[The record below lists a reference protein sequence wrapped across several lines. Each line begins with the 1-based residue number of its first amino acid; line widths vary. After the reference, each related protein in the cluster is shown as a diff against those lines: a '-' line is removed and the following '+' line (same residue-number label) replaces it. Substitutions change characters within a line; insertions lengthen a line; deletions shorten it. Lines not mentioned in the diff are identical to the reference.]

1 MKRTIAMC
9 LSCAMLAGMLP
20 AASAASP
27 MGGAG
32 TAYALGG
39 SVRATVY
46 NVSTQAEFEAA
57 LANAEKGATIQLT
70 GDVATRTITDA
81 PLVIGKSVTI
91 EGGGNS
97 LLLGSG
103 GIVLEADVTMRNLKL
118 GQGNMVRNAIMANG
132 HTLELDNVQQ
142 FPNSGRGEFHLFCGS
157 LTGAENNGYTNKNTG
172 THGRIILRR
181 NSRFAAVYAGNYYDN
196 LNGGGFYG
204 GTAEQGTWTGSSSVE
219 IDSSMNGKVPDIYA
233 FGAWMYRS
241 TGAVAKPVT
250 PDPIHCPIPITNDFS
265 VTLYDSAVQRVHG
278 STEAGAAKTLVTYN
292 GTRDFNDGLSL
303 NSISGLTVNSG
314 NVRPSASFRENN
326 APVSVAGGAVLGFN
340 NFVKDGSS
348 ANIAVG
354 NFTGGG
360 TITLADGQMLNISGT
375 VSGSTGVALGD
386 YLIGSGTGAS
396 SVPVAPGVPKPLI
409 ITPAGTADSV
419 FHFIPYGSQTVTF
432 EPNANDVW
440 IAENSSA
447 ITSVKTVSIDEVYT
461 VNIPAQGTT
470 DPDAHMPITAKD
482 KDSNDLLLSEDMGIK
497 VGINNK
503 PAINKDP
510 YPEAFEGYGL
520 GYTYFQEIAADTYL
534 CLNFY
539 DDSNGDEYTI
549 GLTKLTRSVGTDGES
564 AEQVDV
570 FSFEFP
576 PAGYYF
582 IQITIPAEYTVDGKE
597 LKAEGTL
604 RIVDN
609 NQTSIQIPVEPPSG
623 ADAPS
628 FNYTGEE
635 QTAFSDT
642 AGYTVTDGKG
652 KNAGN
657 YTAVFT
663 LRDNCVWSEGNS
675 TGTREITWSIAQAKK
690 SAIPEGTVTAVPL
703 QEQENGTL
711 PGALNGTTTEMEY
724 RLSGSG
730 GSWTQCAEDSTEIN
744 AAGTYEVRYRASDNG
759 NWEAGDVTEVTVG
772 RIEMVK
778 LTSISVAQLP
788 AKTVYTVGDAASA
801 LDLSGM
807 VLTLHWS
814 DGTVSALTVTD
825 AAAQGVTAS
834 GADFSTAA
842 ASLPVTVTAQGFT
855 ASFPIA
861 VVAAGAPAVTGI
873 TISGTPKTDYKVG
886 DSIDLAGLAVVV
898 TYENGTTET
907 VDVTASMVSGFDTA
921 SAGTRTVTITYGG
934 QSTQFD
940 IIVQE
945 ESTPDPEPDPDPE
958 PTPEPE
964 PIPDDEP
971 EDASFDRKPNSGG
984 SSPSAGKPS
993 EPSAPVQPETP
1004 VVPETPTE
1012 WQNPYTADVSPREWY
1027 YEAVQYVSESG
1038 LMSGTGNGTFSPEV
1052 KLSRGMLAQI
1062 LYNQEGRPA
1071 AGGNAFTDVPG
1082 GEWFTDAVSWA
1093 AASSIVSGYSNGA
1106 FGPSDD
1112 ITREQ
1117 FILILYRYAKMK
1129 GYDVSVSGTA
1139 NLLGYAD
1146 ASQISDY
1153 AREAMAWAC
1162 EKGLISGTNRGTLSP
1177 TGGATRAEAAAILMR
1192 FLENVGGK

>member
-57 LANAEKGATIQLT
+57 LANAENGATIQLT

-142 FPNSGRGEFHLFCGS
+142 VTNSGRGEFHLFCGS
-157 LTGAENNGYTNKNTG
+157 LTGAEDNGYTNKNTG
-172 THGRIILRR
+172 THGRIILRG

-204 GTAEQGTWTGSSSVE
+204 GTAEQGTWAGSSSVE
-219 IDSSMNGKVPDIYA
+219 IDRSMTGKVPEIYA
-233 FGAWMYRS
+233 YGAWMYRS
-241 TGAVAKPVT
+241 TGAVSKPVT
-250 PDPIHCPIPITNDFS
+250 PDPLKCPIKKDFS
-265 VTLYDSAVQRVHG
+265 VSIYGSAVERVHG
-278 STEAGAAKTLVTYN
+278 STEADAAPTLVTYN
-292 GTRDFNDGLSL
+292 GTGDLNDTLVL
-303 NSISGLTVNSG
+303 NSISGLTVQSG
-314 NVRPSASFRENN
+314 YLKPSASFREAD
-326 APVSVAGGAVLGFN
+326 APVSVASGAVLGFN
-340 NFVKDGSS
+340 NFTENSNNTG
-348 ANIAVG
+348 NITIG
-354 NFTGGG
+354 DFTGGG
-360 TITLADGQMLNISGT
+360 SITIADGQQLQISGE
-375 VSGSTGVALGD
+375 VSGTTAVALGD
-386 YLIGSGTGAS
+386 YFNDASTVPIAENTSKTLITAPTSTSDRAFTFKPYGRQNVLFSPDGSGA
-396 SVPVAPGVPKPLI
+396 
-409 ITPAGTADSV
+409 
-419 FHFIPYGSQTVTF
+419 
-432 EPNANDVW
+432 W
-440 IAENSSA
+440 IAESRKEVTP
-447 ITSVKTVSIDEVYT
+447 IQGVSLEALTEIQLPV
-461 VNIPAQGTT
+461 VS
-470 DPDAHMPITAKD
+470 DPDPDTDQEPDPAPVPDFEAKINIQTTWGD
-482 KDSNDLLLSEDMGIK
+482 NTSGSLELIPDLSISVNG
-497 VGINNK
+497 K
-503 PAINKDP
+503 PAKEGEDP
-510 YPEAFEGYGL
+510 YPGNFEGAGS
-520 GYTYFQEIAADTYL
+520 GYTYYVEIENGEWLGISIVEADEKEEPGISEVLTITRL
-534 CLNFY
+534 V
-539 DDSNGDEYTI
+539 DGD
-549 GLTKLTRSVGTDGES
+549 
-564 AEQVDV
+564 
-570 FSFEFP
+570 FSKFP
-576 PAGYYF
+576 PEGLYF
-582 IQITIPAEYTVDGKE
+582 IQMKVPARYTVGQQE
-597 LKAEGTL
+597 LTAEGTL
-604 RIVDN
+604 RIYDGASTDQPEKVTPP
-609 NQTSIQIPVEPPSG
+609 TSVSALTYNGQ
-623 ADAPS
+623 
-628 FNYTGEE
+628 E
-635 QTAFSDT
+635 QTAYSDSN
-642 AGYTVTDGKG
+642 GYTVTGATGTNAGEYTATFILNNGYVWADGKYTP
-652 KNAGN
+652 KN
-657 YTAVFT
+657 
-663 LRDNCVWSEGNS
+663 
-675 TGTREITWSIAQAKK
+675 ITWKIAPAEKPGIDSDQVQAI
-690 SAIPEGTVTAVPL
+690 APRERADGTIT
-703 QEQENGTL
+703 
-711 PGALNGTTTEMEY
+711 PGGLSGTTNEMEY
-724 RLSGSG
+724 RPASG
-730 GSWTQCAEDSTEIN
+730 GDWTRC
-744 AAGTYEVRYRASDNG
+744 DNG
-759 NWEAGDVTEVTVG
+759 VTAIQNAGSYKIRYLAPDGNWIAGNALGLTVPEA
-772 RIEMVK
+772 VK
-778 LTSISVAQLP
+778 INSISIAQMP
-788 AKTVYTVGDAASA
+788 TKTTYTVGDPASA
-801 LDLSGM
+801 LDLSGL
-807 VLTLHWS
+807 VLSLHWA
-814 DGTVSALTVTD
+814 DDKTDTLTVTD
-825 AAAQGVTAS
+825 AAAQGITVS
-834 GADFSTAA
+834 GADFGTAAENLPITVTFRNMSATFSVAVTATGEPEITGIAVNSTAHKTVYTVGGA
-842 ASLPVTVTAQGFT
+842 IDLDGLTILVTRESGSETIPVTAEM
-855 ASFPIA
+855 I
-861 VVAAGAPAVTGI
+861 
-873 TISGTPKTDYKVG
+873 
-886 DSIDLAGLAVVV
+886 
-898 TYENGTTET
+898 
-907 VDVTASMVSGFDTA
+907 SGFDTS

-945 ESTPDPEPDPDPE
+945 KSTPDPDPDPE

-1004 VVPETPTE
+1004 VAPETPTE

-1071 AGGNAFTDVPG
+1071 AGGNSFTDVPG

-1129 GYDVSVSGTA
+1129 GCDVSVSGTA